1 MLKTDLKVYKER
13 NKAQGGHDSLEFEPW
28 KAEVGIPQGKLASKT
43 NHISKLWVLLIDS
56 ISVKKDMWW
65 KMSLDTRGMLPGGQS
80 DAHT

>member
-43 NHISKLWVLLIDS
+43 NHISKL
-56 ISVKKDMWW
+56 
-65 KMSLDTRGMLPGGQS
+65 
-80 DAHT
+80 